1 MGMVFEDREDA
12 GRRLAAALP
21 QFREQPDT
29 VLLGLARGGIPVA
42 SAAAE
47 VLHLPY
53 GAVLVR
59 KLGIPGHDETAFG
72 ALAYAGAIAAEPG
85 SAAGSETSGAAAG
98 LANAAA
104 GGGSAASKAEATGTA
119 ASASDARRIVRL
131 LNRPLVERILEGGAR
146 QDWLDQV
153 ERRER
158 DELLRRVEAYPGA
171 SLELSGKTVLLV
183 DDGLATGATMR
194 AAVEAVRAAGA
205 SRVVAAAPVGSIEAE
220 KSLSRVCDVLCL
232 HLPGRFR
239 AVGSFYRHFE
249 QLTDGDAIGLLQ
261 GAHA

>member
-1 MGMVFEDREDA
+1 MGMVFEDREEA
-12 GRRLAAALP
+12 GERLAAALP
-21 QFREQPDT
+21 QFRGQPDT

-42 SAAAE
+42 AAAAK
-47 VLHLPY
+47 VLRLPY

-72 ALAYAGAIAAEPG
+72 ALAFTAAV
-85 SAAGSETSGAAAG
+85 
-98 LANAAA
+98 AAA
-104 GGGSAASKAEATGTA
+104 GGADSGPSEPGAGAAGSGADAGAAEAA
-119 ASASDARRIVRL
+119 RIVRL
-131 LNRPLVERILEGGAR
+131 LNRPLVERVLENGVR
-146 QDWLDQV
+146 QEWLDRV
-153 ERRER
+153 ESRER
-158 DELLRRVEAYPGA
+158 DELLRRVDAYPGA
-171 SLELSGKTVLLV
+171 KLELRGKTVLLV

-232 HLPGRFR
+232 HLPGKFR

-249 QLTDGDAIGLLQ
+249 QLTDDDAISLLQ
-261 GAHA
+261 GANA

>member
-1 MGMVFEDREDA
+1 MGMVFENREEA

-21 QFREQPDT
+21 QFHEQPDT

-53 GAVLVR
+53 GTVLVR

-72 ALAYAGAIAAEPG
+72 ALAYAGAIAAADPAEGVG
-85 SAAGSETSGAAAG
+85 SSAPDADASGP
-98 LANAAA
+98 
-104 GGGSAASKAEATGTA
+104 AASPPE
-119 ASASDARRIVRL
+119 ARRIVRL
-131 LNRPLVERILEGGAR
+131 LNRPLVERLMANGAR
-146 QDWLDQV
+146 QEWLDQV

-158 DELLRRVEAYPGA
+158 GELLRRVEAYPGA
-171 SLELSGKTVLLV
+171 GLELRGMTVLLV

-220 KSLSRVCDVLCL
+220 RSLSRVCDVLCL

-249 QLTDGDAIGLLQ
+249 QLTDDDAIGLLQ